1 MMEDILKN
9 LIQSNGE
16 NLLVNATEAVIKKSK
31 DKNAWKKLFVNTGEF
46 FIRQEQS
53 AAEHIY
59 EDLSEIL
66 SKTNMDKLAKNM
78 RAESGY
84 QLKKQLLEFQEKKLD
99 LKKLA
104 EICSRDPGSSL
115 GTYLAKYWKQGKY
128 QEKDMDGNESLP
140 I

>member
-53 AAEHIY
+53 AAEQIY
-59 EDLSEIL
+59 
-66 SKTNMDKLAKNM
+66 
-78 RAESGY
+78 
-84 QLKKQLLEFQEKKLD
+84 
-99 LKKLA
+99 
-104 EICSRDPGSSL
+104 
-115 GTYLAKYWKQGKY
+115 
-128 QEKDMDGNESLP
+128 
-140 I
+140 